1 MKRVLLIFALFGA
14 FALAANAQQ
23 KACCAGKKAAAKTES
38 CTSVDQATL
47 EKAASADASI
57 VKQVSDNGEISYAR
71 KVVDEKTGQVN
82 YTSVEYCTK
91 SKKFINA
98 SPSEG
103 EKVSCT
109 KDGEAKATKVSSKES
124 AKACCSGEEKKACCA
139 GGKKAKVSKTS
150 SAAKAKL
157 TNQGEGTNK

>member
-57 VKQVSDNGEISYAR
+57 VKQVSDNGEVSYAR

-91 SKKFINA
+91 SKNSSTHHPPQVRKFPA
-98 SPSEG
+98 P
-103 EKVSCT
+103 KT
-109 KDGEAKATKVSSKES
+109 AKQKLPRFLPKNQPKLAAAVKRKKPAAQV
-124 AKACCSGEEKKACCA
+124 AKRQKFPKPPLLPRQS
-139 GGKKAKVSKTS
+139 
-150 SAAKAKL
+150 
-157 TNQGEGTNK
+157 